1 MRKRQ
6 VFEIGYDADG
16 DIDVDA
22 KIFNQL
28 NFLTSTEV
36 ILLSCLQLTAEEI
49 EDSTGADLNE
59 LKIPELNR
67 SNPGKN

>member
-36 ILLSCLQLTAEEI
+36 ILVSCLQLTAEEKK
-49 EDSTGADLNE
+49 L
-59 LKIPELNR
+59 
-67 SNPGKN
+67 